1 MDAPTLNA
9 EPRDTG
15 KKAARAVRN
24 SNNVPC
30 ILYGRDTDPVPFQV
44 SVHELN
50 RLIYSRQTSVVDVA
64 MNGDTWSCVLKDFDL
79 HPISDV
85 PEHAD
90 FQVLKE
96 GRRVTLTVPVSYEG
110 IPEGQKN
117 GGDTQILVREIT
129 ISCLPENIPSEITVD
144 IADLEIGDA
153 IHLYDLDQEAYSYK
167 MAQGQTLVTV
177 VAPHLEAL
185 ATDEEEEEEE
195 LEEGELPEG
204 EAAEG
209 EEGEAAE
216 GEEETAP
223 EA

>member
-9 EPRDTG
+9 APRETG
-15 KKAARAVRN
+15 KKATRAVRD

-50 RLIYSRQTSVVDVA
+50 RLIYSRQTSVVDVS
-64 MNGDTWSCVLKDFDL
+64 MDDDSWSCVLKDYTL

-90 FQVLKE
+90 FQVLRE
-96 GRRVTLTVPVSYEG
+96 GRRVTLTVPVRYEG
-110 IPEGQKN
+110 IPEGQKE

-129 ISCLPENIPSEITVD
+129 ISCLPKNIPSEIKVD
-144 IADLEIGDA
+144 ISGLDIGEA
-153 IHLYDLDQEAYSYK
+153 IHLYDLDQEAYRYK

-177 VAPHLEAL
+177 VAPHLEAV
-185 ATDEEEEEEE
+185 ATTEEEEE
-195 LEEGELPEG
+195 LEDEELPEG
-204 EAAEG
+204 EEAEGAAEEEG
-209 EEGEAAE
+209 EEAEEAPA
-216 GEEETAP
+216 A
-223 EA
+223 

>member
-9 EPRDTG
+9 APRDTG
-15 KKAARAVRN
+15 KKATRAVRN

-44 SVHELN
+44 SVHDLN
-50 RLIYSRQTSVVDVA
+50 RLIYSRRTSVVDVS
-64 MNGDTWSCVLKDFDL
+64 MNGDTWSCVLKDYDL

-153 IHLYDLDQEAYSYK
+153 IHLYDLDQEDYRYK
-167 MAQGQTLVTV
+167 MAQSQTLVTV

-185 ATDEEEEEEE
+185 ATEDEEEEE

-204 EAAEG
+204 EEGELPEG
-209 EEGEAAE
+209 EEGEAEE
-216 GEEETAP
+216 GEEEA
-223 EA
+223 A